1 MTHSANTIFVPVM
14 ASRLMLSLKKATV
27 QPSKPWSLDTMTT
40 VSQGTSTDDGRTG
53 YSAQRVRG
61 GLDET
66 SPTPA
71 VPNEED
77 IELGAVPRLP
87 RNRESRYEH

>member
-1 MTHSANTIFVPVM
+1 VTHSANTIFVPAM

-27 QPSKPWSLDTMTT
+27 QPNKPWSLDTMTT
-40 VSQGTSTDDGRTG
+40 VNQGTSTDGRTG

-77 IELGAVPRLP
+77 IELGAVLRLP
-87 RNRESRYEH
+87 WNRDSHNEH